1 MRGGHGRL
9 DRHPAGAAHVRERA
23 LPPALTREHI
33 ERRRP
38 DAAHTLTGDIRL
50 HEDVWSP
57 ILGRAR
63 NITVYLPPDYVRHPR
78 ARYPVLYVH
87 DGQNLFDGATAFVPG
102 QEWQLDETAE
112 RLIRARAIEPIII
125 VGIDHAGRHRLDELG
140 PTRDARHRAGGLAS
154 LYGRMIVEE
163 LKPLVDRTY
172 RTRPGRRDT
181 GLGGS
186 SMGGLATLFLGLEF
200 PEVFGRLAVL
210 SPSVWWDRRAILRRV
225 EALPRRLPLR
235 IWLDIGTR
243 EGQAALADAR
253 ALRDALVARGW
264 REGRDLAYVEAK
276 GAGHSEAAWAAR
288 VEPMLR
294 FLFPARPGR

>member
-1 MRGGHGRL
+1 MGGRYGWRGRHAPGAVPGGERL
-9 DRHPAGAAHVRERA
+9 
-23 LPPALTREHI
+23 LPPALTREQI

-38 DAAHTLTGDIRL
+38 GVVHTLTGDIRL
-50 HEDVWSP
+50 HENVWSP
-57 ILGRAR
+57 LLGRAR
-63 NITVYLPPDYVRHPR
+63 NITVYLPPDYVRRPS

-102 QEWQLDETAE
+102 QEWQIDETAE
-112 RLIRARAIEPIII
+112 RLVQAGAIEPLIV

-140 PTRDARHRAGGLAS
+140 PTRDARHRAGGLAG

-163 LKPLVDRTY
+163 LKPLIDRTY
-172 RTRPGRRDT
+172 RTRPGRRHT

-210 SPSVWWDRRAILRRV
+210 SPSVWWDRRAILHRV

-264 REGRDLAYVEAK
+264 RVGRDLAYVEAE
-276 GAGHSEAAWAAR
+276 GAGHSEVAWVAR

-294 FLFPARPGR
+294 FLFPAPPPR